1 MIKLEMAQKRLKI
14 KLASINR
21 KHSDLRK
28 LRQKHWKKTNEDWY
42 DHHRIRRDINCNKY
56 ILFTTIS
63 ALEKTKF
70 QTAQLS
76 VQLEDQISN
85 VHNKLNLEHGKSQD
99 FSIGRKLQKYK
110 KKFKNSR
117 SESENYWEMTI
128 AFELFESSEKKI
140 SKLRDSNDQKEK
152 EN

>member
-1 MIKLEMAQKRLKI
+1 MAQKRLKI
-14 KLASINR
+14 KLASVNR

-42 DHHRIRRDINCNKY
+42 DHHIIRRDINGNKY
-56 ILFTTIS
+56 ILFTTSS

-85 VHNKLNLEHGKSQD
+85 VHKKLNLEHWKSQE
-99 FSIGRKLQKYK
+99 FSIGRKLQK
-110 KKFKNSR
+110 
-117 SESENYWEMTI
+117 I
-128 AFELFESSEKKI
+128 QKKI
-140 SKLRDSNDQKEK
+140 QKLSLRKRKLLRNDYGFWVIWKVREK
-152 EN
+152 NFEVSRYQWSEGERNLII